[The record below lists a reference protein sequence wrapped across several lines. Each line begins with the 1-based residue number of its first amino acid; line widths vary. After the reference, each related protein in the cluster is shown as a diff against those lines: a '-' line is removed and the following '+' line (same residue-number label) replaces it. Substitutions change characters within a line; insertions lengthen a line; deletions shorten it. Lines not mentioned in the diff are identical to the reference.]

1 MSDTEVKEVEAVEA
15 ETVEEALDTKGDPSA
30 PTRKAVPAE
39 PSPLKNDAEDLGSA
53 VTKPDDERKGPSNS
67 ANQSKKV
74 EDQVN
79 KDAGDAGNPAG
90 QGDFKPGGK
99 KLSAPGQ
106 TGMKEEEVEAETDEV
121 VAEETEEDVID
132 LSKDVEAL
140 VSADADLSEEF
151 KEKAAT
157 IFETAVKTRLAE
169 KEMKMKKKMEDEM
182 EKKTA
187 SIKEEL
193 VEKVDSYLN
202 YVVEEWVKDNEL
214 AVESGI
220 RSEIAEDFISGLKNL
235 FKEHY
240 IDVPEEKYD
249 VLEAMAK
256 EKEELEKK
264 LNEEMAKNVELSKSN
279 STYSKEK
286 IFSEAS
292 NGLADT
298 ETEKLKELAENIE
311 FKDEQDFSKKLD
323 TIKESYF
330 PKTKSEPTESKEDV
344 DSVVGDANLTTGSN
358 EAMAAYTAAISNT
371 LTKIKV

>member
-1 MSDTEVKEVEAVEA
+1 MYDTEVKEVE
-15 ETVEEALDTKGDPSA
+15 TVEEQINEDVAANA
-30 PTRKAVPAE
+30 PTKNAVPAE
-39 PSPLKNDAEDLGSA
+39 PTPLSNEAEDLGAA
-53 VTKPDDERKGPSNS
+53 VVKPDDARKGPSN
-67 ANQSKKV
+67 AGNKSKQVK
-74 EDQVN
+74 DQVN
-79 KDAGDAGNPAG
+79 KDANDGSNPAG
-90 QGDFKPGGK
+90 QGDFKPGNS
-99 KLSAPGQ
+99 L
-106 TGMKEEEVEAETDEV
+106 KEEEVEAETDEV
-121 VAEETEEDVID
+121 VAEDTETEID
-132 LSKDVEAL
+132 LSKDLEAL

-169 KEMKMKKKMEDEM
+169 KEKKMKAKMEDEM
-182 EKKTA
+182 EEKISA
-187 SIKEEL
+187 VKEEL

-240 IDVPEEKYD
+240 IDVPEEKFD
-249 VLEAMAK
+249 VLESMAK

-279 STYSKEK
+279 SVFSKEK

-292 NGLADT
+292 EGLADT

-311 FKDEQDFSKKLD
+311 YKDEQDFSKKLD

-330 PKTKSEPTESKEDV
+330 PKAKSEPTESKEDV

>member
-1 MSDTEVKEVEAVEA
+1 MSDTEVKEVE
-15 ETVEEALDTKGDPSA
+15 TVEEQINEDVAANA
-30 PTRKAVPAE
+30 PTKNAVPAE
-39 PSPLKNDAEDLGSA
+39 PTPLSNEAEDLGAA
-53 VTKPDDERKGPSNS
+53 VVKPDDARKGPSN
-67 ANQSKKV
+67 AGNKSKQVK
-74 EDQVN
+74 DQVN
-79 KDAGDAGNPAG
+79 KDANDGSNPAG
-90 QGDFKPGGK
+90 QGDFKPGNS
-99 KLSAPGQ
+99 L
-106 TGMKEEEVEAETDEV
+106 KEEEVEAETDEV
-121 VAEETEEDVID
+121 VAEDTETEID

-169 KEMKMKKKMEDEM
+169 KEKEIQAKS
-182 EKKTA
+182 EKEVEEKVSA
-187 SIKEEL
+187 VKEEL

-202 YVVEEWVKDNEL
+202 YVVEEWIKDNQL
-214 AVESGI
+214 AIDRGI
-220 RSEIAEDFISGLKNL
+220 KSEISEDFISGLKTL

-279 STYSKEK
+279 STFSKEK

-292 NGLADT
+292 EGLADT

-330 PKTKSEPTESKEDV
+330 PKAKSEPSSKEDV
-344 DSVVGDANLTTGSN
+344 DSVVGDATLKSGSN

-371 LTKIKV
+371 LTKVKV

>member
-1 MSDTEVKEVEAVEA
+1 MSDTEVKEVE
-15 ETVEEALDTKGDPSA
+15 TVEEQINEDVAANA
-30 PTRKAVPAE
+30 PTKNAVPAE
-39 PSPLKNDAEDLGSA
+39 PTPLSNEAEDLGAA
-53 VTKPDDERKGPSNS
+53 VVKPDDARKGPSN
-67 ANQSKKV
+67 AGNKSKQVK
-74 EDQVN
+74 DQVN
-79 KDAGDAGNPAG
+79 KDANDGSNPAG
-90 QGDFKPGGK
+90 QGDFKPGNS
-99 KLSAPGQ
+99 L
-106 TGMKEEEVEAETDEV
+106 KEEEVEAETDEV
-121 VAEETEEDVID
+121 VAEDTETEID

-169 KEMKMKKKMEDEM
+169 KEKEIQAKS
-182 EKKTA
+182 EKEVEEKVSA
-187 SIKEEL
+187 VKEEL

-202 YVVEEWVKDNEL
+202 YVVEEWIKDNQL
-214 AVESGI
+214 AIDRGI
-220 RSEIAEDFISGLKNL
+220 KSEISEDFISGLKTL

-279 STYSKEK
+279 FSFSKEK
-286 IFSEAS
+286 IFSEAAD
-292 NGLADT
+292 GLADT

-330 PKTKSEPTESKEDV
+330 PKTKSEPSSKEDV
-344 DSVVGDANLTTGSN
+344 DSVVGDATLKSGSN

-371 LTKIKV
+371 LTKVKV

>member
-1 MSDTEVKEVEAVEA
+1 MSDTELQNEV
-15 ETVEEALDTKGDPSA
+15 ETVEEQITEDANANA
-30 PTRKAVPAE
+30 PKKNAVAAE
-39 PSPLKNDAEDLGSA
+39 PTPLSNEADDLGAA
-53 VTKPDDERKGPSNS
+53 VVKPDDATSGPSK
-67 ANQSKKV
+67 AGDKSKQVK
-74 EDQVN
+74 DQVN
-79 KDAGDAGNPAG
+79 KDANDGSNPAG
-90 QGDFKPGGK
+90 QGDFKPGK
-99 KLSAPGQ
+99 SL
-106 TGMKEEEVEAETDEV
+106 KEEEVESEDNV
-121 VAEETEEDVID
+121 VAEDTETEID

-169 KEMKMKKKMEDEM
+169 KEKEIQAKSDIKVDE
-182 EKKTA
+182 KVSA
-187 SIKEEL
+187 VKEEL

-202 YVVEEWVKDNEL
+202 YVVEEWIKDNKL
-214 AVESGI
+214 AIDKGI
-220 RSEIAEDFISGLKNL
+220 RSEIAEDFISGLKTL

-249 VLEAMAK
+249 VLEAMAQ

-264 LNEEMAKNVELSKSN
+264 LNEEIAKNVEISKSN
-279 STYSKEK
+279 LSFSKEK

-298 ETEKLKELAENIE
+298 EAEKLKDLAENIE

-330 PKTKSEPTESKEDV
+330 PKNNSEATIAKADV
-344 DSVVGDANLTTGSN
+344 DSVVGDATLTSGSN
-358 EAMAAYTAAISNT
+358 QAMAAYTAAISNT
-371 LTKIKV
+371 LTKVKV

>member
-1 MSDTEVKEVEAVEA
+1 MSDTEKQEV
-15 ETVEEALDTKGDPSA
+15 ETVETEIAEDANA
-30 PTRKAVPAE
+30 PKKNAVPAE
-39 PSPLKNDAEDLGSA
+39 KSPLSNEAEDLGAA
-53 VTKPDDERKGPSNS
+53 VVKPDDARKGPSDAGNK
-67 ANQSKKV
+67 SKKV

-79 KDAGDAGNPAG
+79 KDANDGSNPAG
-90 QGDFKPGGK
+90 QGDFKPGK
-99 KLSAPGQ
+99 SL
-106 TGMKEEEVEAETDEV
+106 KEEEVEADAEEV
-121 VAEETEEDVID
+121 VAEDTAEDVID

-169 KEMKMKKKMEDEM
+169 KGKEIQAKADKEVE
-182 EKKTA
+182 EKVSA
-187 SIKEEL
+187 VKEEL

-202 YVVEEWVKDNEL
+202 YVVEEWIKDNKL
-214 AVESGI
+214 AIDKGI
-220 RSEIAEDFISGLKNL
+220 RSEIAEDFISGLKTL

-240 IDVPEEKYD
+240 IDVPEDKYD
-249 VLEAMAK
+249 VLEAMTA
-256 EKEELEKK
+256 EKDELEKK
-264 LNEEMAKNVELSKSN
+264 LNEEMEKNVELSKSN
-279 STYSKEK
+279 STFSKEK

-311 FKDEQDFSKKLD
+311 FKDEKDFSKKLD

-330 PKTKSEPTESKEDV
+330 PKNNSEPTESKEDV

>member
-1 MSDTEVKEVEAVEA
+1 MSDTEVKEVE
-15 ETVEEALDTKGDPSA
+15 TVEEQINEDVAANA
-30 PTRKAVPAE
+30 PTKNAVPAE
-39 PSPLKNDAEDLGSA
+39 PTPLSNEAEDLGAA
-53 VTKPDDERKGPSNS
+53 VVKPDDARKGPSN
-67 ANQSKKV
+67 AGNKSKQVK
-74 EDQVN
+74 DQVN
-79 KDAGDAGNPAG
+79 KDANDGSNPAG
-90 QGDFKPGGK
+90 QGDFKPGNS
-99 KLSAPGQ
+99 L
-106 TGMKEEEVEAETDEV
+106 KEEEVEAETDEV
-121 VAEETEEDVID
+121 VAEDTETEID

-169 KEMKMKKKMEDEM
+169 KEKEIQAKS
-182 EKKTA
+182 EKEVEEKVSA
-187 SIKEEL
+187 VKEEL

-202 YVVEEWVKDNEL
+202 YVVEEWIKDNQL
-214 AVESGI
+214 AIDRGI
-220 RSEIAEDFISGLKNL
+220 KSEISEDFISGLKTL

-279 STYSKEK
+279 TTFSKEK
-286 IFSEAS
+286 IFSEAAD
-292 NGLADT
+292 GLADT

-323 TIKESYF
+323 VIKESYF
-330 PKTKSEPTESKEDV
+330 PKTKSEPSSKEDV
-344 DSVVGDANLTTGSN
+344 DSVVGDATLKSGSN

-371 LTKIKV
+371 LTKVKV

>member
-1 MSDTEVKEVEAVEA
+1 MSDTEIQEV
-15 ETVEEALDTKGDPSA
+15 ETVETEIQEDANA
-30 PTRKAVPAE
+30 PKKNAVAAE
-39 PSPLKNDAEDLGSA
+39 KSPLSNEAEDLGAA
-53 VTKPDDERKGPSNS
+53 VVKPDDSRKGPSDAGNK
-67 ANQSKKV
+67 SKKV

-79 KDAGDAGNPAG
+79 KDANDGTNPAG
-90 QGDFKPGGK
+90 QGDFKPGK
-99 KLSAPGQ
+99 SL
-106 TGMKEEEVEAETDEV
+106 KEEEVESDDEV
-121 VAEETEEDVID
+121 VAEDIDSID

-169 KEMKMKKKMEDEM
+169 KGKEIQAKADKEVDE
-182 EKKTA
+182 KVSA
-187 SIKEEL
+187 VKEEL

-202 YVVEEWVKDNEL
+202 YVVEEWIKDNKL
-214 AVESGI
+214 AIDKGI
-220 RSEIAEDFISGLKNL
+220 RSEIAEDFISGLKTL

-249 VLEAMAK
+249 VLEAMAQ

-264 LNEEMAKNVELSKSN
+264 LNEEIAKNVEISKSN
-279 STYSKEK
+279 LSFSKEK

-298 ETEKLKELAENIE
+298 EAEKLKDLAENIE
-311 FKDEQDFSKKLD
+311 FKDEKDFSKKLD

-330 PKTKSEPTESKEDV
+330 PKVNSETTNAKADV
-344 DSVVGDANLTTGSN
+344 DSVVGDATLTSGGN

-371 LTKIKV
+371 LTKVKI

>member
-1 MSDTEVKEVEAVEA
+1 MSDTEIKEVEAGL
-15 ETVEEALDTKGDPSA
+15 ETVEEALDSKGDPSA

-53 VTKPDDERKGPSNS
+53 VTSPSDERKGPSN
-67 ANQSKKV
+67 AGNKSKKV

-79 KDAGDAGNPAG
+79 KDANDGSNPAG
-90 QGDFKPGGK
+90 KGDFKPG
-99 KLSAPGQ
+99 
-106 TGMKEEEVEAETDEV
+106 TGLKEEEVEAETDEV
-121 VAEETEEDVID
+121 VAEETDEDVID

-182 EKKTA
+182 EEKTA

-202 YVVEEWVKDNEL
+202 YVVEEWVKNNEL

-264 LNEEMAKNVELSKSN
+264 LNEEIEKNVELSKSN
-279 STYSKEK
+279 STFSKEK

-323 TIKESYF
+323 VIKESYF
-330 PKTKSEPTESKEDV
+330 PKTKSEPSSKEDV
-344 DSVVGDANLTTGSN
+344 DSVVGDATLKSGSN

-371 LTKIKV
+371 LTKVKV

>member
-1 MSDTEVKEVEAVEA
+1 MSDTEVKEVE
-15 ETVEEALDTKGDPSA
+15 TVEEQINEDVAANA
-30 PTRKAVPAE
+30 PTKNAVPAE
-39 PSPLKNDAEDLGSA
+39 PTPLSNEAEDLGAA
-53 VTKPDDERKGPSNS
+53 VVKPDDARKGPSN
-67 ANQSKKV
+67 AGNKSKQVK
-74 EDQVN
+74 DQVN
-79 KDAGDAGNPAG
+79 KDANDGSNPAG
-90 QGDFKPGGK
+90 QGDFKPGNS
-99 KLSAPGQ
+99 L
-106 TGMKEEEVEAETDEV
+106 KEEEVEAETDEV
-121 VAEETEEDVID
+121 VAEDTETEID

-169 KEMKMKKKMEDEM
+169 KEKEMKMKS
-182 EKKTA
+182 EKEVEEKVSA
-187 SIKEEL
+187 VKEEL

-202 YVVEEWVKDNEL
+202 YVVEEWIKDNQL
-214 AVESGI
+214 AIDRGI
-220 RSEIAEDFISGLKNL
+220 KSEISEDFISGLKTL

-249 VLEAMAK
+249 VLEAMAA

-264 LNEEMAKNVELSKSN
+264 LNEEIAKNVELSKSN
-279 STYSKEK
+279 FSFSKEK

-292 NGLADT
+292 EGLADT

-330 PKTKSEPTESKEDV
+330 PKAKSEPSSKEDV

-371 LTKIKV
+371 LTKVKI

>member
-1 MSDTEVKEVEAVEA
+1 MSDTELQNEV
-15 ETVEEALDTKGDPSA
+15 ETVEEQITEDANA
-30 PTRKAVPAE
+30 PKKNAVPAE
-39 PSPLKNDAEDLGSA
+39 PTPLSNEADDLGAA
-53 VTKPDDERKGPSNS
+53 VVKPDDATSGPSK
-67 ANQSKKV
+67 AGDKTKQVK
-74 EDQVN
+74 DQVN
-79 KDAGDAGNPAG
+79 KDANDGSNPAG
-90 QGDFKPGGK
+90 QGDFKPGK
-99 KLSAPGQ
+99 SL
-106 TGMKEEEVEAETDEV
+106 KEEEVESDDEV
-121 VAEETEEDVID
+121 VAEDTEAEDVID

-169 KEMKMKKKMEDEM
+169 KGKEIQAKADKEVDE
-182 EKKTA
+182 KVSA
-187 SIKEEL
+187 VKEEL

-202 YVVEEWVKDNEL
+202 YVVEEWIKDNQL
-214 AVESGI
+214 AIDKGI
-220 RSEIAEDFISGLKNL
+220 RSEIAEDFISGLKTL

-264 LNEEMAKNVELSKSN
+264 LNEEIAKNVEISKSN
-279 STYSKEK
+279 LSFSKEK

-292 NGLADT
+292 DGLADT
-298 ETEKLKELAENIE
+298 DAEKLKDLAENIE

-330 PKTKSEPTESKEDV
+330 PKNNSEPTASKEDV

-371 LTKIKV
+371 LTKVKV

>member
-1 MSDTEVKEVEAVEA
+1 MSDTELQNEV
-15 ETVEEALDTKGDPSA
+15 ETVEEQITEDANA
-30 PTRKAVPAE
+30 PKKNAVPAE
-39 PSPLKNDAEDLGSA
+39 PTPLSNEADDLGAA
-53 VTKPDDERKGPSNS
+53 VVKPDDATSGPSK
-67 ANQSKKV
+67 AGDKTKQVK
-74 EDQVN
+74 DQVN
-79 KDAGDAGNPAG
+79 KDANDGSNPAG
-90 QGDFKPGGK
+90 QGDFKPK
-99 KLSAPGQ
+99 
-106 TGMKEEEVEAETDEV
+106 GMKEEEVESEDNV
-121 VAEETEEDVID
+121 VAEDTETEID

-169 KEMKMKKKMEDEM
+169 KEKEIQAKSDIKVDE
-182 EKKTA
+182 KVSA
-187 SIKEEL
+187 VKEEL

-202 YVVEEWVKDNEL
+202 YVVEEWIKDNQL
-214 AVESGI
+214 AIDKGI
-220 RSEIAEDFISGLKNL
+220 RSEIAEDFISGLKTL

-264 LNEEMAKNVELSKSN
+264 LNEEIAKNVEISKSN
-279 STYSKEK
+279 LSFSKEK

-292 NGLADT
+292 DGLADT
-298 ETEKLKELAENIE
+298 DAEKLKDLAENIE

-330 PKTKSEPTESKEDV
+330 PKNNSEPTASKEDV

-371 LTKIKV
+371 LTKVKI

>member
-1 MSDTEVKEVEAVEA
+1 MSDTKIKEV
-15 ETVEEALDTKGDPSA
+15 ETVEEQINEDVAANA
-30 PTRKAVPAE
+30 PTKNAVPAE
-39 PSPLKNDAEDLGSA
+39 PTPLSNEAEDLGAA
-53 VTKPDDERKGPSNS
+53 VVKPDDARKGPSN
-67 ANQSKKV
+67 AGNKSKQVK
-74 EDQVN
+74 DQVN
-79 KDAGDAGNPAG
+79 KDANDGSNPAG
-90 QGDFKPGGK
+90 QGDFKPGK
-99 KLSAPGQ
+99 SL
-106 TGMKEEEVEAETDEV
+106 KEEEVESDDEV
-121 VAEETEEDVID
+121 VAEDTETEID

-169 KEMKMKKKMEDEM
+169 KEKEIQAKS
-182 EKKTA
+182 EKEVEEKVSA
-187 SIKEEL
+187 VKEEL

-202 YVVEEWVKDNEL
+202 YVVEEWIKDNQL
-214 AVESGI
+214 AIDRGI
-220 RSEIAEDFISGLKNL
+220 KSEISEDFISGLKNL

-264 LNEEMAKNVELSKSN
+264 LNEEIEKNVELSKSN
-279 STYSKEK
+279 SSFSKEK

-292 NGLADT
+292 EGLADT

-330 PKTKSEPTESKEDV
+330 PKAKSEPTDSKEDV
-344 DSVVGDANLTTGSN
+344 DSVVGDATMKDGSN
-358 EAMAAYTAAISNT
+358 QAMAAYTAAISNT
-371 LTKIKV
+371 LTKVKI

>member
-1 MSDTEVKEVEAVEA
+1 MSDTEVKEVETVQEQITEDANADAPKKNAVA
-15 ETVEEALDTKGDPSA
+15 
-30 PTRKAVPAE
+30 AE
-39 PSPLKNDAEDLGSA
+39 PTPLSNDAEDLGAA
-53 VTKPDDERKGPSNS
+53 VVKPDDARKGPSD
-67 ANQSKKV
+67 AGEKTKQVK
-74 EDQVN
+74 DQVN
-79 KDAGDAGNPAG
+79 KDANDGSNPAG
-90 QGDFKPGGK
+90 KGDFKPG
-99 KLSAPGQ
+99 
-106 TGMKEEEVEAETDEV
+106 TGLKEEEVETDATDEV
-121 VAEETEEDVID
+121 VAEDTETEID

-169 KEMKMKKKMEDEM
+169 KEIELKAKS
-182 EKKTA
+182 EKDVEEKVSA
-187 SIKEEL
+187 IKEEL

-202 YVVEEWVKDNEL
+202 YVVEEWIKDNQL
-214 AVESGI
+214 AIDKGI

-249 VLEAMAK
+249 VLEAMSK

-264 LNEEMAKNVELSKSN
+264 LNEEIAKNVEISKSN
-279 STYSKEK
+279 LTFSKEK

-292 NGLADT
+292 EGLADT
-298 ETEKLKELAENIE
+298 ETEKLKELAENID
-311 FKDEQDFSKKLD
+311 FKDEKDFSKKLD

-330 PKTKSEPTESKEDV
+330 PKTKSEPTEAKADV
-344 DSVVGDANLTTGSN
+344 DSVVGDATLKSGSG

-371 LTKIKV
+371 LTKVKI

>member
-1 MSDTEVKEVEAVEA
+1 MSDTEVKEVE
-15 ETVEEALDTKGDPSA
+15 TVEEQINEDVAANA
-30 PTRKAVPAE
+30 PTKNAVPAE
-39 PSPLKNDAEDLGSA
+39 PTPLSNEAEDLGAA
-53 VTKPDDERKGPSNS
+53 VVKPDDARKGPSN
-67 ANQSKKV
+67 AGNKSKQVK
-74 EDQVN
+74 DQVN
-79 KDAGDAGNPAG
+79 KDANDGSNPAG
-90 QGDFKPGGK
+90 QGDFKPGNS
-99 KLSAPGQ
+99 L
-106 TGMKEEEVEAETDEV
+106 KEEEVEAETDEV
-121 VAEETEEDVID
+121 VAEDTETEID

-169 KEMKMKKKMEDEM
+169 KEKEMKMKSEKEVED
-182 EKKTA
+182 KVSA
-187 SIKEEL
+187 VKEEL

-202 YVVEEWVKDNEL
+202 YVVEEWIKDNQL
-214 AVESGI
+214 AIDRGI
-220 RSEIAEDFISGLKNL
+220 KSEISEDFISGLKTL

-249 VLEAMAK
+249 VLEAMAA

-264 LNEEMAKNVELSKSN
+264 LNEEIAKNVELSKSN
-279 STYSKEK
+279 FSFSKEK
-286 IFSEAS
+286 IFSEAAD
-292 NGLADT
+292 GLADT

-330 PKTKSEPTESKEDV
+330 PKTKSEPSSKEDV
-344 DSVVGDANLTTGSN
+344 DSVVGDATLKSGSN

-371 LTKIKV
+371 LTKVKI

>member
-1 MSDTEVKEVEAVEA
+1 MSDTEVKEVETVQEQITEDANADAPKKNAVA
-15 ETVEEALDTKGDPSA
+15 
-30 PTRKAVPAE
+30 AE
-39 PSPLKNDAEDLGSA
+39 PTPLSNDAEDLGAA
-53 VTKPDDERKGPSNS
+53 VVKPDDARKGPSD
-67 ANQSKKV
+67 AGEKTKQVK
-74 EDQVN
+74 DQVN
-79 KDAGDAGNPAG
+79 KDAKDASLPN
-90 QGDFKPGGK
+90 DNKP
-99 KLSAPGQ
+99 SD
-106 TGMKEEEVEAETDEV
+106 MKEEEVETDATDEV
-121 VAEETEEDVID
+121 VAEDTETEID

-169 KEMKMKKKMEDEM
+169 KEIELKAKS
-182 EKKTA
+182 EKDVEEKVSA
-187 SIKEEL
+187 IKEEL

-202 YVVEEWVKDNEL
+202 YVVEEWIKDNQL
-214 AVESGI
+214 AIDKGI

-249 VLEAMAK
+249 VLEAMSK

-264 LNEEMAKNVELSKSN
+264 LNEEIAKNVEISKSN
-279 STYSKEK
+279 LTFSKEK

-292 NGLADT
+292 EGLADT
-298 ETEKLKELAENIE
+298 ETEKLKELAENID
-311 FKDEQDFSKKLD
+311 FKDEKDFSKKLD

-330 PKTKSEPTESKEDV
+330 PKTKSEPTEAKADV
-344 DSVVGDANLTTGSN
+344 DSVVGDATLKSGSG

-371 LTKIKV
+371 LTKVKI

>member
-1 MSDTEVKEVEAVEA
+1 MSDTEVKEVE
-15 ETVEEALDTKGDPSA
+15 TVEEQINEDVAANA
-30 PTRKAVPAE
+30 PTKNAVPAE
-39 PSPLKNDAEDLGSA
+39 PTPLSNEAEDLGAA
-53 VTKPDDERKGPSNS
+53 VVKPDDARKGPSN
-67 ANQSKKV
+67 AGNKSKQVK
-74 EDQVN
+74 DQVN
-79 KDAGDAGNPAG
+79 KDANDGSNPAG
-90 QGDFKPGGK
+90 QGDFKPGNS
-99 KLSAPGQ
+99 L
-106 TGMKEEEVEAETDEV
+106 KEEEVEAETDEV
-121 VAEETEEDVID
+121 VAEDTETEID

-169 KEMKMKKKMEDEM
+169 KEKEMKMKSEKEVED
-182 EKKTA
+182 KVSA
-187 SIKEEL
+187 VKEEL

-202 YVVEEWVKDNEL
+202 YVVEEWIKDNQL
-214 AVESGI
+214 AIDRGI
-220 RSEIAEDFISGLKNL
+220 KSEISEDFISGLKTL

-249 VLEAMAK
+249 VLEAMAA

-264 LNEEMAKNVELSKSN
+264 LNEEIAKNVELSKSN
-279 STYSKEK
+279 FSFSKEK

-292 NGLADT
+292 EGLADT

-323 TIKESYF
+323 VIKESYF
-330 PKTKSEPTESKEDV
+330 PKTKSEPSSKEDV
-344 DSVVGDANLTTGSN
+344 DSVVGDATLKSGSN

-371 LTKIKV
+371 LTKVKI

>member
-15 ETVEEALDTKGDPSA
+15 ETVEEALDSKGDPSA

-53 VTKPDDERKGPSNS
+53 VTSPSDERKGPSN
-67 ANQSKKV
+67 AGNKSKKV

-79 KDAGDAGNPAG
+79 KDANDGSNPAG
-90 QGDFKPGGK
+90 KGDFKPGNS
-99 KLSAPGQ
+99 L
-106 TGMKEEEVEAETDEV
+106 KEEEVEAETDEV
-121 VAEETEEDVID
+121 VAEDTETEID

-169 KEMKMKKKMEDEM
+169 KEKEIQAKS
-182 EKKTA
+182 EKEVEEKVSA
-187 SIKEEL
+187 VKEEL

-202 YVVEEWVKDNEL
+202 YVVEEWIKDNQL
-214 AVESGI
+214 AIDRGI
-220 RSEIAEDFISGLKNL
+220 KSEISEDFISGLKTL

-240 IDVPEEKYD
+240 IDVPEEKFD

-279 STYSKEK
+279 SVFSKEK

-292 NGLADT
+292 EGLADT

-330 PKTKSEPTESKEDV
+330 PKAKSEPTTSKEDV

>member
-15 ETVEEALDTKGDPSA
+15 ETVAEALDTKGDPSA

-53 VTKPDDERKGPSNS
+53 VTSPSDERKGPSN
-67 ANQSKKV
+67 AGKKSKKV

-79 KDAGDAGNPAG
+79 KDAESGEMEGDN
-90 QGDFKPGGK
+90 KPK
-99 KLSAPGQ
+99 S
-106 TGMKEEEVEAETDEV
+106 EEVETEAEDI
-121 VAEETEEDVID
+121 VAEDTETEEVID

-169 KEMKMKKKMEDEM
+169 KEKKMKAKMEDEM
-182 EKKTA
+182 EEKISA
-187 SIKEEL
+187 VKEEL

-240 IDVPEEKYD
+240 IDVPEEKFD

-279 STYSKEK
+279 STFSKEK

-292 NGLADT
+292 EGLADT

-330 PKTKSEPTESKEDV
+330 PKAKSEPTTSKEDV

>member
-1 MSDTEVKEVEAVEA
+1 MSDTEVKEVE
-15 ETVEEALDTKGDPSA
+15 TVEEQINEDVAANA
-30 PTRKAVPAE
+30 PTKNAVPAE
-39 PSPLKNDAEDLGSA
+39 PTPLSNEAEDLGAA
-53 VTKPDDERKGPSNS
+53 VVKPDDARKGPSN
-67 ANQSKKV
+67 AGNKSKQVK
-74 EDQVN
+74 DQVN
-79 KDAGDAGNPAG
+79 KDANDGSNPAG
-90 QGDFKPGGK
+90 QGDFKPGNS
-99 KLSAPGQ
+99 L
-106 TGMKEEEVEAETDEV
+106 KEEEVEAETDEV
-121 VAEETEEDVID
+121 VAEDTETEID

-169 KEMKMKKKMEDEM
+169 KEKKMKAKMEDEM
-182 EKKTA
+182 EEKISA
-187 SIKEEL
+187 VKEEL

-240 IDVPEEKYD
+240 IDVTEEKYD

-279 STYSKEK
+279 STFSKEK

-292 NGLADT
+292 EGLADT

-311 FKDEQDFSKKLD
+311 YKDEQDFSKKLD

-330 PKTKSEPTESKEDV
+330 PKAKSEPTTSKEDV